1 MMKKYNKP
9 QVDLVQFVKVDVLMV
24 SGEVDPYGN
33 DKKWIST
40 TEV

>member
-1 MMKKYNKP
+1 MNKNYVKP
-9 QVDLVQFVKVDVLMV
+9 QVDFSQFVKVDVLMA
-24 SGEVDPYGN
+24 SGEGDPYGN